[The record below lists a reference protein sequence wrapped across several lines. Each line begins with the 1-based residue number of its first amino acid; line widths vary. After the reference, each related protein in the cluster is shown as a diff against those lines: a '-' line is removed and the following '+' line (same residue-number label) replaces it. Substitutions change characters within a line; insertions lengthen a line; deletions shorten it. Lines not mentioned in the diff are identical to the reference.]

1 VVLVDTSVWVSYFR
15 WGNVQLQSL
24 LIEDVVVCHPF
35 IIGELACGHLRNRKE
50 ILSLLQFLP
59 SVRMPDSVEVLEFIE
74 QNHLMGFGIGF
85 IDVHLLASALLN
97 RVSVWTFDKKMRQA
111 ATKLKVLQQISHMP

>member
-1 VVLVDTSVWVSYFR
+1 MVLVDTSVWVSHFR
-15 WGNVQLQSL
+15 WGNVHLQSL

-59 SVRMPDSVEVLEFIE
+59 SVKMLDPVEVLEFIE
-74 QNHLMGFGIGF
+74 QDHLMGLGIGF

-97 RVSVWTFDKKMRQA
+97 RVSLWTFDKKLRQA
-111 ATKLKVLQQISHMP
+111 TAKLKILYQTSHIP

>member
-1 VVLVDTSVWVSYFR
+1 MVLVDTSVWVSYFR

-24 LIEDVVVCHPF
+24 LMEDVVVCHPF

-50 ILSLLQFLP
+50 ILPLLQSLP
-59 SVRMPDSVEVLEFIE
+59 SVKMLEPAEALEFIE

-97 RVSVWTFDKKMRQA
+97 RVSVWTFDKKLRQA
-111 ATKLKVLQQISHMP
+111 ATKLKILYQTSHMP